1 MHRAKFTNSFRK
13 KNTSIA
19 SEFGEFKTETENL
32 STIYLTMKGNTESPK
47 IAFDGLRF
55 KEELQNT
62 ISTEIKTIS
71 DIIKEDVLKSTEP
84 KKEINNNNDEIII
97 EWEEIN
103 KDVPKY

>member
-1 MHRAKFTNSFRK
+1 
-13 KNTSIA
+13 
-19 SEFGEFKTETENL
+19 
-32 STIYLTMKGNTESPK
+32 MKGNTENPK

-71 DIIKEDVLKSTEP
+71 DIIKEDVLKSKDS
-84 KKEINNNNDEIII
+84 KKEINNDEIII